1 MPSWRYIFLRERFP
15 ADHESYVRN
24 RYPIALGGIAVKR
37 IFRVPVAVVIS
48 VCLLLFIGS
57 TQDTAGQTARTFRM
71 MAGEPSSL
79 DPNLVTDFSTYLI
92 VQLFEPMYIL
102 RTDGSLQMLG
112 ARSVSTSADGL
123 TWTFRLNPAYKWSDG
138 QPVTAADYE
147 FSWKRDLDPKV
158 GGTVSV
164 FLLDIKNASEFN
176 SGKITDPSQ
185 VGVTAVDN
193 YTLRVTLA
201 HPAPQFRAVVGL
213 PYLQPV
219 PKLVVQK
226 WGDKWTDPSHIVS
239 NGPYKLTS
247 WQHDKQIVLDAN
259 PYYGGTKPSIKHAVI
274 SITSTDPCVAQLRAF
289 EANEI
294 DFATCVPP
302 QEISRVMKD
311 PKLGAELKRL
321 PMSGTVWVQFDNSR
335 APWNDVRVRQA
346 LAMVVD
352 RKAIVDAI
360 TQGTATVA
368 PVLVAKDIP
377 GNNPVDAL
385 HGSVAQAKQLLAA
398 AGFPD
403 GKGFPKFTIMASAA
417 RSQKQIAELL
427 QQMWSDKLGV
437 SSQVSVLEENAY
449 RAWIKAR
456 NTEPYEA
463 VIEQWYS
470 DYADPQDWYDLVW
483 AKDYRNIHYSDPAFT
498 KLVDQGEA
506 ELSAQKRVAL
516 FRQANAILEKDQPCI
531 ALYYPADLWLFK
543 PYVTGLHIDQGTL
556 NLYYIASAHFTK

>member
-1 MPSWRYIFLRERFP
+1 MRQ
-15 ADHESYVRN
+15 
-24 RYPIALGGIAVKR
+24 GGSFVKR
-37 IFRVPVAVVIS
+37 MLWVPVAVLLFLPLS
-48 VCLLLFIGS
+48 LLLLTTSI
-57 TQDTAGQTARTFRM
+57 QNTAAQNAGTFRM

-79 DPNLVTDFSTYLI
+79 DPNLVTDYSTYLI

-102 RTDGSLQMLG
+102 RTNGSLQMLG
-112 ARSVSTSADGL
+112 AKSVSTSADGL
-123 TWTFRLNPAYKWSDG
+123 TWTFQLNPAYKWSDG

-147 FSWKRDLDPKV
+147 FSWTRDLDPKV
-158 GGTVSV
+158 GGAVGD
-164 FLLDIKNASEFN
+164 FLTDIKNATEYN
-176 SGKITDPSQ
+176 SKKITDPSQ
-185 VGVTAVDN
+185 VGVTAVDK
-193 YTLRVTLA
+193 YTLKVTLA

-213 PYLQPV
+213 PYLQAV
-219 PKLVVQK
+219 PKHVVQQ

-247 WQHDKQIVLDAN
+247 WEHDKQIVLDAN
-259 PYYGGTKPSIKHAVI
+259 PYYAGPMKPNIKHVVI
-274 SITSTDPCVAQLRAF
+274 SITSTDPCVAQLRAY

-302 QEISRVMKD
+302 QEISRIMKD
-311 PKLGAELKRL
+311 PKLGPELKRL
-321 PMSGTVWVQFDNSR
+321 PLSGTVWVQFDNSR

-368 PVLVAKDIP
+368 PVLVPTDIP
-377 GNNPVDAL
+377 GNNPADAFQ
-385 HGSVAQAKQLLAA
+385 GSVDQAKQLLAA

-427 QQMWSDKLGV
+427 QQMWSDKLGI

-456 NTEPYEA
+456 KTEPYEA
-463 VIEQWYS
+463 VIEQWFS
-470 DYADPQDWYDLVW
+470 DYADPQDWHDLVW
-483 AKDYRNIHYSDPAFT
+483 AKDYRNIHYSNPAFT
-498 KLVDQGEA
+498 KLVDQAEGE
-506 ELSAQKRVAL
+506 LNAQKRIAL
-516 FRQANAILEKDQPCI
+516 FRQSNAILEKDQPCI
-531 ALYYPADLWLFK
+531 PLYYPADLWLLK
-543 PYVTGLHIDQGTL
+543 PYVTGLHIDQGIL
-556 NLYYIASAHFTK
+556 NLYYLATAHMTQ